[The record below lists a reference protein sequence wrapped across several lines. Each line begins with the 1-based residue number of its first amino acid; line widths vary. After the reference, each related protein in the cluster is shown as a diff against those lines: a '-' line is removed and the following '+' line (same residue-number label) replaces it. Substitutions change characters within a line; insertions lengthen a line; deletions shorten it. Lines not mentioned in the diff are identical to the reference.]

1 MNDLYDI
8 WFTRDE
14 LIKIDE
20 ALHHL
25 KDKDPSHFD
34 FEGIMLKLDH
44 LIERTKWN
52 LDTISQKEN

>member
-8 WFTRDE
+8 WFTKDE

-25 KDKDPSHFD
+25 KDKDPSHFS
-34 FEGIMLKLDH
+34 FEEIMLKLDH
-44 LIERTKWN
+44 LIERSNETK
-52 LDTISQKEN
+52 I